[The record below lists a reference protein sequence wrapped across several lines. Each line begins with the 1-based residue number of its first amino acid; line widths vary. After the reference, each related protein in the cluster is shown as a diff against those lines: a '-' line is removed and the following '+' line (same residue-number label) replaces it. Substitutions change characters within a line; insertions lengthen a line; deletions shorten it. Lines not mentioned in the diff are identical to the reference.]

1 MFQSKKK
8 KKIKKRRKRSKKKNE
23 NKCSMNY
30 LDHFLMSTRTTFHL
44 PTYTRSTRNQENNK
58 KKGILEPKEEK
69 KIQTNKQTKKKITN
83 GE

>member
-58 KKGILEPKEEK
+58 KKGILEPKEENK
-69 KIQTNKQTKKKITN
+69 KETMKEIKK
-83 GE
+83 